1 MKIAQKNVLNMNIPS
16 IHLFA
21 SCIVSRRD
29 SYACSPNIYAEY
41 FGYPPKV
48 FPAPLKFEVEH
59 PCHAM
64 PC

>member
-1 MKIAQKNVLNMNIPS
+1 MNFDQKNALNMNMPS

-21 SCIVSRRD
+21 SRIMSRVD
-29 SYACSPNIYAEY
+29 SCAFPPHIYAEY
-41 FGYPPKV
+41 FGIPTMD
-48 FPAPLKFEVEH
+48 FPAPFNIEVAH